1 MNNEM
6 INNTVDGIISEAE
19 ISAALERERYTAP
32 LRKLGRGEMTTN
44 RPVIGRGWGE
54 FRKMLKGASAAP
66 IGVFENVDKFSFR
79 RGKFAARAVDG
90 IKAENGVIAATGY
103 TLTYHTSDDAW
114 HIVNDDLRGI
124 GWIMPDYVGLE
135 QAQKIKHLLK
145 LLYIEGVRPVDAL
158 EKTSNSKKTTTKEDL
173 TKRIA
178 ELEETIRKLTAE
190 KLTAEQKA

>member
-1 MNNEM
+1 MNNEL
-6 INNTVDGIISEAE
+6 NNVDVDGIIPEAE
-19 ISAALERERYTAP
+19 ISAALERDRYTAP

-54 FRKMLKGASAAP
+54 FRKMLKCASVAP
-66 IGVFENVDKFSFR
+66 IGVFANVDKFSFR
-79 RGKFAARAVDG
+79 RGKFAARAVEG
-90 IKAENGVIAATGY
+90 VESENGVIAATGY
-103 TLTYHTSDDAW
+103 TLTYHTSDDVW
-114 HIVNDDLRGI
+114 HVVNDDLRSI

-158 EKTSNSKKTTTKEDL
+158 EKTLTSKKQATKEDL

-190 KLTAEQKA
+190 QKA